1 MSAKTHS
8 SKKHYIPRRSQ
19 RLRDE
24 KKKVFTTYRS
34 HISTVLD
41 NLPYQ
46 VIQYEIFPFLD
57 YNSRINLNM
66 CLPVWDRVRTRM
78 PSQSLK
84 KHQTDCCVKIVGSIL
99 KSLEYRNPD
108 TNKWSY
114 TGDRRLQRMIHM
126 LELFKTDQYFFLYTH
141 FPGFREAFSTKLD
154 EMIVLSEQHRA
165 GHQLQEDYS
174 STWID
179 QLVSTCNSLRNKIL
193 TSNSELSDNYSY
205 KSIPVLSFT

>member
-1 MSAKTHS
+1 MSAETHS
-8 SKKHYIPRRSQ
+8 SKKHYLPRRSQ

-34 HISTVLD
+34 HTSTVLD

-84 KHQTDCCVKIVGSIL
+84 KHQTDCCIKVIDSML
-99 KSLEYRNPD
+99 RSLEYRDPD

-114 TGDRRLQRMIHM
+114 TGDRRLQRMILM
-126 LELFKTDQYFFLYTH
+126 LELFKKDEYFFLYTH
-141 FPGFREAFSTKLD
+141 FPGFREAFSSKIGEIEFLVTIQNTRDTYSQFWLG
-154 EMIVLSEQHRA
+154 ELS
-165 GHQLQEDYS
+165 
-174 STWID
+174 
-179 QLVSTCNSLRNKIL
+179 STCNSLTNKIVN
-193 TSNSELSDNYSY
+193 SQSELSNNYSY
-205 KSIPVLSFT
+205 RSIPRLSFT

>member
-1 MSAKTHS
+1 MSAETHS
-8 SKKHYIPRRSQ
+8 SKKHYLPRRSQ

-34 HISTVLD
+34 HTSTVLD

-84 KHQTDCCVKIVGSIL
+84 KHQTDCCVKVIDSML
-99 KSLEYRNPD
+99 RSLEYRNPD

-126 LELFKTDQYFFLYTH
+126 LELFKRDEYFFLYTH
-141 FPGFREAFSTKLD
+141 FPGFRAAFSSKISEIEFLVTIQNTRDTYSQFWLG
-154 EMIVLSEQHRA
+154 ELS
-165 GHQLQEDYS
+165 
-174 STWID
+174 
-179 QLVSTCNSLRNKIL
+179 STCNSLSNKIIN
-193 TSNSELSDNYSY
+193 SQSELTDNYSY
-205 KSIPVLSFT
+205 KLIPRLSFT

>member
-1 MSAKTHS
+1 MSAETHS
-8 SKKHYIPRRSQ
+8 SKKHYLPRRSQ

-34 HISTVLD
+34 HTSTVLD

-46 VIQYEIFPFLD
+46 VIQYEIFPLLD

-78 PSQSLK
+78 PPQSLK
-84 KHQTDCCVKIVGSIL
+84 KHQTDCCVKVVDSFL
-99 KSLEYRNPD
+99 RSLEYRNPD

-126 LELFKTDQYFFLYTH
+126 LELFKRDEYFFLYTH
-141 FPGFREAFSTKLD
+141 FPGFREAFSSKISEIEFLVTIQNTRDTYSQFWLG
-154 EMIVLSEQHRA
+154 ELS
-165 GHQLQEDYS
+165 
-174 STWID
+174 
-179 QLVSTCNSLRNKIL
+179 STCNSLTNKIVN
-193 TSNSELSDNYSY
+193 SQSELSDDYSY
-205 KSIPVLSFT
+205 RSIPRLSFT